1 MQIKKKY
8 IYIALGLWALVTFT
22 YFTLCKIASD
32 QAMLI
37 FNKTMSAQ
45 KVLKGSVT
53 LGSIDADIW
62 GRVEFQNLVWLD
74 IDGQPVVH
82 VPQGRFKVRPWDIIT
97 RRIST
102 STIKELELDNALFA
116 VRFNR
121 KMQLDIFEQAQ
132 AKRVI
137 DRAEQ
142 KEAVLSGNEK
152 AAEFEHIAQEK
163 IVLQERLPRDRHEL
177 NLDLE
182 NKRLKMRVVFNNC
195 TLTAGYRNRYF
206 VLNEVNA
213 TIDID
218 TQKKLTIDFVTG
230 KFGGTMVGDG
240 VEIKGN
246 INLAQQI
253 PHYDLHLELYN
264 VLPASLGIADIKDTV
279 SITASVTGEIP
290 NPVIDGHLDFKEL
303 NIPGLHFSKVRGDLH
318 YEDALLKFTNVKGN
332 VFGGTVEAFGDYH
345 LDTKYYN
352 IDALGHELL
361 GSIAARNGK
370 IKCKVEL
377 DFKIRSKGDPK
388 TALTYGSFKS
398 GKGSYYI
405 IPFDSISGEFFNQ
418 NKHLEFKNV
427 VIETRMGTIKTDAFD
442 IVNGKLHIGEIYLED
457 PENGQTI
464 KII

>member
-32 QAMLI
+32 QAMFI

-74 IDGQPVVH
+74 IDGQPIVH

-97 RRIST
+97 RSIST

-142 KEAVLSGNEK
+142 KEAVLSRTET
-152 AAEFEHIAQEK
+152 AAEFEQIAQEK

-182 NKRLKMRVVFNNC
+182 NKRLKMRVAFNNC

-213 TIDID
+213 IIDID
-218 TQKKLTIDFVTG
+218 TQKKLTIDFVTR

-279 SITASVTGEIP
+279 SITASVTGELP

-405 IPFDSISGEFFNQ
+405 IPFDSISGEFSNQ

-427 VIETRMGTIKTDAFD
+427 VIETKMGTIKTDAFD
-442 IVNGKLHIGEIYLED
+442 IVNGKLHIGEIYLEE